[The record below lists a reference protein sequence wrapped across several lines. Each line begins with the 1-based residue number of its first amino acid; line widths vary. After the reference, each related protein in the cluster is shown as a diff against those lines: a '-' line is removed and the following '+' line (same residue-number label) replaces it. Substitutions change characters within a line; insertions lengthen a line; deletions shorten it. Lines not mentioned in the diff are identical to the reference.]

1 MANTE
6 SASPRF
12 AGIEDWPAAD
22 IVDGIVEGQFGAIA
36 AVHAAREP
44 LIRAIEEATVR
55 LARGGRLIYAGA
67 GTSGRIA
74 AQDAAELPP
83 TFSWPYERAVPVMA
97 GGEEALIR
105 AAEGAEDDSEAAKQA
120 LIDLGCGPNDVVI
133 GLAASGRTP
142 FAIAALEQARAVGA
156 LAIGIYNNAGGK
168 LGEAADIAIL
178 LETGAEFIAGS
189 TRMKAGTAQKA
200 ALNCLS
206 TGVMIKLGFVYR
218 GKMVEMRATNEKL
231 QGRAIRM
238 VADLADVPQDVA
250 ERTLDEAG
258 GTIKLAVVMRVK
270 GVSRPEGERLL
281 QAKGGLLRR
290 ALAED

>member
-1 MANTE
+1 MATTE

-12 AGIEDWPAAD
+12 AGIEDWPSAD
-22 IVDGIVEGQFGAIA
+22 IVEGIIEGQFGAIA
-36 AVHAAREP
+36 AVHAARDA
-44 LIRAIEEATVR
+44 LARAIDEAAVR

-83 TFSWPYERAVPVMA
+83 TFSWPYERAIPVMA

-105 AAEGAEDDSEAAKQA
+105 AAEGAEDSRDAAKQA
-120 LIDLGCGPNDVVI
+120 LIDLETGPNDVVI

-142 FAIAALEQARAVGA
+142 FAIAALDHARSVGA

-168 LGEAADIAIL
+168 LGEAADIPIL
-178 LETGAEFIAGS
+178 MDTGPEFVAGS

-206 TGVMIKLGFVYR
+206 TGVMIKLGFVFR

-231 QGRAIRM
+231 QGRAIQM
-238 VADLADVPQDVA
+238 VADLADAPLDVA
-250 ERTLDEAG
+250 ERTLAEAD
-258 GTIKLAVVMRVK
+258 GTIKLAVVMLIK
-270 GVSRPEGERLL
+270 GVSRAEGEKRL
-281 QAKGGLLRR
+281 ANANGILRG
-290 ALAED
+290 ALAG

>member
-1 MANTE
+1 MATTE

-12 AGIEDWPAAD
+12 AGIEDWPSAD
-22 IVDGIVEGQFGAIA
+22 IVEGIIEGQFGAIA
-36 AVHAAREP
+36 AVHSARAA
-44 LIRAIEEATVR
+44 LARAIDEAAVR

-83 TFSWPYERAVPVMA
+83 TFSWPYERAIPVMA

-105 AAEGAEDDSEAAKQA
+105 AAEGAEDSREAAQQA
-120 LIDLGCGPNDVVI
+120 LIDLKTGPNDVVI

-142 FAIAALEQARAVGA
+142 FAIAALDHARSVGA

-168 LGEAADIAIL
+168 LGEAADIPIL
-178 LETGAEFIAGS
+178 MDTGPEFVAGS

-206 TGVMIKLGFVYR
+206 TGVMIKLGFVFR

-231 QGRAIRM
+231 QGRAIQM
-238 VADLADVPQDVA
+238 VADLADAPLDVA
-250 ERTLDEAG
+250 ERTLAEAD
-258 GTIKLAVVMRVK
+258 GTIKLAVVMLIR
-270 GVSRPEGERLL
+270 GVSRAEGEKLL
-281 QAKGGLLRR
+281 ANANGVLRG
-290 ALAED
+290 ALAG